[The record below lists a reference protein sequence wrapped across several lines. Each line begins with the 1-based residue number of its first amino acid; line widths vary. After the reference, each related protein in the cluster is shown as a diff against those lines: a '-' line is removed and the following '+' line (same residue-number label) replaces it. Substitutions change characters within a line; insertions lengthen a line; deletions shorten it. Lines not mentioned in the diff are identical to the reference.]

1 MIKPIVDAWKKSDG
15 YLPEVHKS
23 AIEVAFEYSPMYKK
37 FQNPEN
43 WLLQMVKMTGA
54 NIIPSAKKLD
64 NYVLGNNII
73 KSQKVLHNLL
83 KSIGHHP
90 YLSKQP
96 NGWSDISDDW
106 MSPELLIRRL
116 VYSKEIYNK
125 IRKDNRSNDFYS
137 EIILKNF
144 DKPSQILKTL
154 NKRKDPID
162 RHILLFN
169 LPEVLKS

>member
-1 MIKPIVDAWKKSDG
+1 
-15 YLPEVHKS
+15 
-23 AIEVAFEYSPMYKK
+23 
-37 FQNPEN
+37 
-43 WLLQMVKMTGA
+43 
-54 NIIPSAKKLD
+54 
-64 NYVLGNNII
+64 
-73 KSQKVLHNLL
+73 
-83 KSIGHHP
+83 
-90 YLSKQP
+90 
-96 NGWSDISDDW
+96 

-137 EIILKNF
+137 EMILKNF